1 MFRKTIVM
9 TLLLFL
15 SISISAPSFAE
26 TVDLKHDNTF
36 LTTIVRYYDS
46 WDECNEVG
54 EKLKVNDIQYS
65 LDRTYLMETQN
76 KVKAIYSI
84 PTSFKITY
92 SSWDDCKTVGESLVE
107 NNITYYLTKAERVT
121 GTEKFIATY
130 TIDR

>member
-15 SISISAPSFAE
+15 SISISAPSFAG

-54 EKLKVNDIQYS
+54 EC
-65 LDRTYLMETQN
+65 
-76 KVKAIYSI
+76 KA
-84 PTSFKITY
+84 
-92 SSWDDCKTVGESLVE
+92 VGESLVE
-107 NNITYYLTKAERVT
+107 NNNTYYLAKAERVT

-130 TIDR
+130 LMH